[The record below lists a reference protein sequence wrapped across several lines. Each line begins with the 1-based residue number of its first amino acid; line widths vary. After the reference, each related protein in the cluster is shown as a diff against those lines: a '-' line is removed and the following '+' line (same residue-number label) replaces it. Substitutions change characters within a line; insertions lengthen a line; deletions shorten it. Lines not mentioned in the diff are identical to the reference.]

1 VISDLRLPQWAT
13 LAGLLF
19 LALIPHLQVLVHP
32 FVYDDLALVV
42 ENERLRSLDPL
53 DFVTDRAVSG
63 KRLEWYRPLT
73 LISLAVNYRFSG
85 LAPYGYHLTNLLL
98 HALNVFLVYH
108 LARRLGGKSLPWVA
122 AGVFAVHAVHV
133 EAVAP
138 VSGRADLLA
147 TNFALLTWHLS
158 LGFRHVSFARLSLVT
173 PALLAALL
181 AKESALG
188 AWPVALI
195 LAGMAPTERRPETGS
210 KRWYVLHLAL
220 AAAAGFYFLLRWLAM
235 GALLVPPDVKI
246 RFIEN
251 PLSGASIP
259 VQIATSFWIL
269 CRYLFLLIAPARLS
283 ADYSYNQIPLL
294 DSVFDPRLAAV
305 LFLVAAIGLSL
316 RFARRGNEEALLAL
330 SFLLL
335 WLPVSNL
342 PVTIGTLM
350 AERLLYLPSV
360 PLCLL
365 LGCAAASLRERTSAR
380 WATTAAVLLISAHAA
395 RTITRARDWSS
406 QEVLFAATAR
416 TSPESAKAR
425 FNYGSEL
432 YRLRRITEA
441 RRELEAALAIA
452 PRYPEARSALAAIL
466 LGEGKLAEAE
476 RELRRA
482 IADEPL
488 LASAWAN
495 LGMVLFRTARD
506 EESAKALERAVE
518 LQPRLTLAWM
528 VRGAVAERN
537 EGRAQAIDWYRKAYE
552 LEPNFEG
559 LAAHL
564 AKLLR
569 EEGHEDE
576 AERVMSGRSS
586 R

>member
-1 VISDLRLPQWAT
+1 VISDLRLLQFAT
-13 LAGLLF
+13 IAILLA
-19 LALIPHLQVLVHP
+19 LALIPHVLTLVHP

-42 ENERLRSLDPL
+42 ENDGLRSLEPVDFLKDPS
-53 DFVTDRAVSG
+53 VSG

-85 LAPYGYHLTNLLL
+85 LAPFAYHLTNLLL
-98 HALNVFLVYH
+98 HALNVFLVYR
-108 LARRLGGKSLPWVA
+108 LARRLGEKSIPWVA

-133 EAVAP
+133 EAIAP

-147 TNFALLTWHLS
+147 TNFALVAWYLS
-158 LGFRHVSFARLSLVT
+158 MGFRQESLARLSLVT
-173 PALLAALL
+173 PALLGALL

-195 LAGMAPTERRPETGS
+195 LAAMAPADMRPEIGS
-210 KRWYVLHLAL
+210 KRWYALHLAL
-220 AAAAGFYFLLRWLAM
+220 AAAAALYFLLRWLAM
-235 GALLVPPDVKI
+235 GALLVPADVKI
-246 RFIEN
+246 RYIEN
-251 PLSGASIP
+251 PLSGASIL
-259 VQIATSFWIL
+259 VRMATSFWIL
-269 CRYLFLLIAPARLS
+269 CRYLFLLVFPARLS
-283 ADYSYNQIPLL
+283 ADYSYNQVQLL
-294 DSVFDPRLAAV
+294 DSVFDPRLIAV
-305 LFLVAAIGLSL
+305 LLLLPVIGLSL
-316 RFARRGNEEALLAL
+316 RSARRGNQGALLAL

-335 WLPVSNL
+335 WLPISNL

-365 LGCAAASLRERTSAR
+365 LGCAAAWLRRQTSAR
-380 WATTAAVLLISAHAA
+380 WVTAAAILLIGAHAA
-395 RTITRARDWSS
+395 RSFTRVRDWSS
-406 QEVLFAATAR
+406 QEVLFATTAR

-432 YRLRRITEA
+432 YRHRRITEA

-452 PRYPEARSALAAIL
+452 PGYPEARSALAAIL
-466 LGEGKLAEAE
+466 LGENKLGEAE
-476 RELRRA
+476 QELRRA

-495 LGMVLFRTARD
+495 LGMVLFRARRH
-506 EESAKALERAVE
+506 EESAKALERALE

-528 VRGAVAERN
+528 VRGAVAEQI
-537 EGRAQAIDWYRKAYE
+537 EGRAKAIDWYQKAYE
-552 LEPNFEG
+552 LEPDFEG
-559 LAAHL
+559 LAEHL

-569 EEGHEDE
+569 EEGREDE
-576 AERVMSGRSS
+576 AERVTTGRGP